1 MRRRQRGA
9 LLAYGGP
16 AGGEPFADWLKYTY
30 DKDDSLFLVP
40 EMDCLRVYSSLK
52 HEIIRCVGARGRRE
66 A

>member
-1 MRRRQRGA
+1 MDHIVQVTDA
-9 LLAYGGP
+9 LRHAT
-16 AGGEPFADWLKYTY
+16 KYTY